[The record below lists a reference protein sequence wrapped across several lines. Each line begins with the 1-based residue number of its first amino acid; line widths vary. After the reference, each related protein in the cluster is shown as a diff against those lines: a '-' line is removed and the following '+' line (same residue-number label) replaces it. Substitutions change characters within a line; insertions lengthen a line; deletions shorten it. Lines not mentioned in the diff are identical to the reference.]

1 MTRSAPGQQQQDSGA
16 DRTIPAA
23 IADQLRREILNG
35 DLPPGAPIKERDN
48 ADRLGISRTPLRE
61 AVRILAKEGL
71 VTLRPLRTPIVAA
84 PTLAEVRDEVA
95 VLRMLELMSGEL
107 ACRNATD
114 TEIAHIRDLAAQV
127 ARQYDSGDRLDVFQ
141 IDMAMHSAIVAAG
154 HNAAL
159 MRTYREYLQR
169 LWRIRFL
176 SARRRDEGGRTLT
189 DHANI
194 VQSLSDRDA
203 NAIQLHIGRH
213 IDSMLLNIEAQF
225 LAEGR
230 GGD

>member
-1 MTRSAPGQQQQDSGA
+1 MEPDSTEDHGA

-35 DLPPGAPIKERDN
+35 TLPPGTQIKERDN

-71 VTLRPLRTPIVAA
+71 VTLRPLRSPIVAA
-84 PTLAEVRDEVA
+84 PSLDEVRDEIA

-107 ACRNATD
+107 ACQHATEA
-114 TEIAHIRDLAAQV
+114 EIARIRDQAEEVAAL
-127 ARQYDSGDRLDVFQ
+127 YDSGDKVDVFGL
-141 IDMAMHSAIVAAG
+141 DMAMHSAIVTAS

-159 MRTYREYLQR
+159 ARTHQEYLQR

-176 SARRRDEGGRTLT
+176 SARRRHDMNRTLG
-189 DHANI
+189 DHAGM
-194 VQSLSDRDA
+194 VEALTQRDPA
-203 NAIQLHIGRH
+203 EIRRH
-213 IDSMLLNIEAQF
+213 IDNHMAGMLLNIEAHF
-225 LAEGR
+225 HYGPVE
-230 GGD
+230 D

>member
-1 MTRSAPGQQQQDSGA
+1 MMDAESAQSGDHGA

-35 DLPPGAPIKERDN
+35 DLPPGTQIKERDN

-71 VTLRPLRTPIVAA
+71 VTLRPLRSPIVAA
-84 PTLAEVRDEVA
+84 PSLDEVRDEIA

-114 TEIAHIRDLAAQV
+114 AEIDRIREQALEV
-127 ARQYDSGDRLDVFQ
+127 AELYDSGDKVDVFGL
-141 IDMAMHSAIVAAG
+141 DMAMHSAIVAAS

-159 MRTYREYLQR
+159 ARTHQEYLQR

-176 SARRRDEGGRTLT
+176 SARQRHDMNRTLGDHAGMIEALSRRDPAEIR
-189 DHANI
+189 
-194 VQSLSDRDA
+194 
-203 NAIQLHIGRH
+203 RH
-213 IDSMLLNIEAQF
+213 IDNHMTGMLGNIEAHF
-225 LAEGR
+225 GAGS
-230 GGD
+230 GAD

>member
-1 MTRSAPGQQQQDSGA
+1 MEAESAQSEDHGA

-35 DLPPGAPIKERDN
+35 DLPAGTQIKERDN

-71 VTLRPLRTPIVAA
+71 VTLRPLRSPIVAA
-84 PTLAEVRDEVA
+84 PSLDEVRDEIA

-107 ACRNATD
+107 ACRNATEA
-114 TEIAHIRDLAAQV
+114 EIARIREQALEV
-127 ARQYDSGDRLDVFQ
+127 AELYDSGDKVDVFGL
-141 IDMAMHSAIVAAG
+141 DMAMHSAIVAAS

-159 MRTYREYLQR
+159 ARTHQEYLQR

-176 SARRRDEGGRTLT
+176 SARQRHDMNRTLGDHAGIVEALTRRDEAEIR
-189 DHANI
+189 
-194 VQSLSDRDA
+194 
-203 NAIQLHIGRH
+203 RH
-213 IDSMLLNIEAQF
+213 IDNHMTGMLGNIEAHF
-225 LAEGR
+225 GAGP
-230 GGD
+230 DTD

>member
-1 MTRSAPGQQQQDSGA
+1 MTEPEQSEDHGA

-35 DLPPGAPIKERDN
+35 DLRPGTQIKERDN

-71 VTLRPLRTPIVAA
+71 VTLRPLRSPIVAA
-84 PTLAEVRDEVA
+84 PSLDEVRNEIA

-107 ACRNATD
+107 ACRNATKA
-114 TEIAHIRDLAAQV
+114 EIARIREQAEEVAAL
-127 ARQYDSGDRLDVFQ
+127 YDIGDKVDVFGL
-141 IDMAMHSAIVAAG
+141 DMAMHSAIVAAS

-159 MRTYREYLQR
+159 ARTHQEYLQR

-176 SARRRDEGGRTLT
+176 SAQQRHDSNRTLRDHAGMVEALADRDETEIR
-189 DHANI
+189 
-194 VQSLSDRDA
+194 
-203 NAIQLHIGRH
+203 RH
-213 IDSMLLNIEAQF
+213 IDNHMTGMLSNIEAHF
-225 LAEGR
+225 RDGR
-230 GGD
+230 SAD